1 MSVATASPPSQQEA
15 GAPSQQAMDG
25 RDICEPG
32 EALLA
37 ADRSVHN
44 TRDPFPETTLG
55 DAMPR
60 CASGPPSKAHGVSSP
75 TAGDGDGSAT
85 LSWPGMTAGVTA
97 VVSGGTYAVD
107 TGALTGF
114 ATTLTDAAGYLDD
127 ARAHVLDAEAEARAA
142 IAPPESDEESSGALS
157 RGDGSA
163 STGATWSDP
172 MCYSGL
178 GGAGL
183 PSCGASRDPW
193 REPSGF
199 EALRTSAIDAATALT
214 TGVGSLQDAADSLRT
229 LAADVTACVR
239 VYDGAESGA
248 STATRAGGGAGLGSL
263 GAASW
268 GALGLLMGTTSP
280 AGLLL
285 LLGAGKAVTNPGLT
299 AHADGDLADVL
310 DDLAVVMS
318 DADLS
323 EWVRKDLMTIAVLVD
338 YARAARTG
346 REGAAVETYLAGVA
360 ERLDP
365 EISRKLP
372 AEVMTDGGRMV
383 PASSLTPME
392 RVAYY
397 MSMLS
402 AGVAA
407 KRYGDPTGT
416 TVTVRGGPPVTIPP
430 AAEDPMAW
438 GADVPALTGSDG
450 AAAQGAANGAA
461 LSRPLG
467 TAADVIRYSD
477 SLKVEDDDPSSGVV
491 GIVRTVHADGT
502 SSWVVVVPGTTDWG
516 LGGTNPQ
523 DLLTNLQA
531 VAGAP
536 NDMESAVVTAMRR
549 AGIGP
554 DDPVGLY
561 GHSQGAIVAANI
573 AADPAVNERY
583 NVTTLLTAGGPTA
596 GADLPDNVNAL
607 HIENNA
613 DAVPGLDGAP
623 TPRTPTRT
631 VVTVDTTGSGAPGY
645 PHGGG
650 VYADAVEG
658 MRGDP
663 TIDAWTERLGA
674 LTGTDEQ
681 GATTSAFVFDVT
693 RSTTGA
699 SSRADLTMLALGREP
714 QTEPQAG
721 EPS

>member
-1 MSVATASPPSQQEA
+1 MSTATVPQPAQE
-15 GAPSQQAMDG
+15 GVCD
-25 RDICEPG
+25 PG
-32 EALLA
+32 QALLD
-37 ADRSVHN
+37 ADKAIQNS
-44 TRDPFPETTLG
+44 RDPFPELTLG
-55 DAMPR
+55 DALTPCTKPR
-60 CASGPPSKAHGVSSP
+60 SHYFNPP
-75 TAGDGDGSAT
+75 TAGDGDGSAS
-85 LSWPGMTAGVTA
+85 LAWPGMTAGVTA

-107 TGALTGF
+107 TDALSDFATALTN
-114 ATTLTDAAGYLDD
+114 AAGYLDD
-127 ARAHVLDAEAEARAA
+127 ARAHALDAESEARDAVA
-142 IAPPESDEESSGALS
+142 RPEPDTDTSDSQGGGSFFSGFH
-157 RGDGSA
+157 
-163 STGATWSDP
+163 WSDP
-172 MCYSGL
+172 MCT
-178 GGAGL
+178 
-183 PSCGASRDPW
+183 
-193 REPSGF
+193 SGF
-199 EALRTSAIDAATALT
+199 GNTGIASCSGPSSYSTSSFETLRTAALDAVAALT
-214 TGVGSLQDAADSLRT
+214 TGPGSLQDVANSLRA
-229 LAADVTACVR
+229 LASDVMDCVS
-239 VYDGAESGA
+239 VYNGAESGA
-248 STATRAGGGAGLGSL
+248 AAAGGGSFGM
-263 GAASW
+263 AAW
-268 GALGLLMGTTSP
+268 GALGILMMASSP
-280 AGLLL
+280 LGFLL
-285 LLGAGKAVTNPGLT
+285 LLGATSAATDPDLT
-299 AHADGDLADVL
+299 KYADGDLADVL
-310 DDLAVVMS
+310 DDLTVVMS

-338 YARAARTG
+338 YTRAAKTG

-450 AAAQGAANGAA
+450 AAAQGVANGAA

-477 SLKVEDDDPSSGVV
+477 SLKAEDDDPSSGVV

-516 LGGTNPQ
+516 LGGANPQ

-554 DDPVGLY
+554 DDPVGFY

-699 SSRADLTMLALGREP
+699 SSRSNPTMLAPGREP